1 MNCFTMLRYFFAL
14 ILVVHGL
21 IHLVGFAK
29 AFRPSM
35 IAELTQHISRP
46 SGLLWLLACLFFLI
60 TAILF
65 LLQMKTWWVV
75 AACGLLLSQV
85 LVIMSWS
92 DAKFGTIANIL
103 ILLPAIV
110 GYGAWKFR
118 SMVANELA
126 ILLATDM
133 ERTKIITEDMMA
145 PLPTIVR
152 EWLKRSN
159 VTGKELIRVV
169 HARQIG
175 EMRTAPSGK
184 WMKVRAEQYNVMRRP
199 GFLWV
204 ADVRM
209 APLLHLAG
217 RDKYAN
223 GRGHMLIQLLSLFP
237 IADAKGATID
247 QGALVRFLAE
257 IVWAPT
263 AALEDYITWE
273 EMEPASAKATIRSG
287 EVTASAL
294 FSFSAEGDIR
304 MIEAMRY

>member
-1 MNCFTMLRYFFAL
+1 
-14 ILVVHGL
+14 
-21 IHLVGFAK
+21 
-29 AFRPSM
+29 
-35 IAELTQHISRP
+35 
-46 SGLLWLLACLFFLI
+46 
-60 TAILF
+60 
-65 LLQMKTWWVV
+65 
-75 AACGLLLSQV
+75 
-85 LVIMSWS
+85 
-92 DAKFGTIANIL
+92 
-103 ILLPAIV
+103 
-110 GYGAWKFR
+110 
-118 SMVANELA
+118 
-126 ILLATDM
+126 
-133 ERTKIITEDMMA
+133 
-145 PLPTIVR
+145 
-152 EWLKRSN
+152 
-159 VTGKELIRVV
+159 
-169 HARQIG
+169 
-175 EMRTAPSGK
+175 PSGK

-247 QGALVRFLAE
+247 QGAPVRFLAE

-304 MIEAMRY
+304 MIEAMRYYQRKDTATLEKWHIENDPGSFKEFQGIRVPTKSTVTWKLQDGDFTWFKLQITHIDYNGQANS